1 MLPPF
6 ACSSKRAQGV
16 RHGAPRDGATCFQ
29 PGPDVAR
36 HHGLDILCPPV
47 GLVVRKRSGVHM
59 TAEHAYHST
68 FARSV
73 STCTR
78 DLDVACGAVF
88 LADASIGRRHQSM
101 VLGSGPV
108 CHIYGSLS
116 RAHPHVCE
124 ESVILLCLCQLPGT
138 NARPGSGSEY
148 TYPYYVSEL
157 DVAPRHVEASPVQ
170 RYVHTC
176 KGCRFTAAAWRVMV

>member
-16 RHGAPRDGATCFQ
+16 RHGAPRDGATSFQ

-88 LADASIGRRHQSM
+88 LADASIGRRHHSM
-101 VLGSGPV
+101 VPGSGPV
-108 CHIYGSLS
+108 CHMGHYRGHIRMCARSLS
-116 RAHPHVCE
+116 FCCVCV
-124 ESVILLCLCQLPGT
+124 SFQGQTPGQ
-138 NARPGSGSEY
+138 A
-148 TYPYYVSEL
+148 
-157 DVAPRHVEASPVQ
+157 
-170 RYVHTC
+170 
-176 KGCRFTAAAWRVMV
+176 